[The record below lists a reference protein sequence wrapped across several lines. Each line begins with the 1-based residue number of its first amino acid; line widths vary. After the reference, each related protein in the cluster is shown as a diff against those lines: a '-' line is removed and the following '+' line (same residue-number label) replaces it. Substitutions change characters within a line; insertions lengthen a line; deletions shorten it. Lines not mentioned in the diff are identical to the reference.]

1 MRFPVIFRSNV
12 RLFHKSCGCNQ
23 KQEVGVAVGRK
34 GLVQPEVLP
43 VTAVL
48 GATPAPLS
56 PRPLEMADVI
66 DEMHDRGTPVHFDD
80 IDRTETLLEAPEVGV
95 AQTQEMAKQ
104 DLDDHLV

>member
-1 MRFPVIFRSNV
+1 
-12 RLFHKSCGCNQ
+12 
-23 KQEVGVAVGRK
+23 
-34 GLVQPEVLP
+34 
-43 VTAVL
+43 
-48 GATPAPLS
+48 
-56 PRPLEMADVI
+56 MADVI